1 MPPKHQPSPD
11 GASMED
17 TTHQAPPPPIPGQDL
32 SFRLGGM
39 AGVWR
44 RAHGY
49 NSNEP
54 NNTKGPPP
62 PPCWEYQQE
71 FPPGSSST
79 TSSGS
84 TPTSPD
90 PVIRGPESGESS
102 KGEQR
107 EGEPVLQIWSR
118 GGRTSPRRDHCPPG
132 PRSPNSR
139 GIQPAPP
146 ARAASRRT
154 TPPHQ
159 PGRRPASGDQRKRA
173 KRRSPAATVI
183 SSRRGE
189 ARRLP
194 RVAAGEEGWRE
205 RRLGKP

>member
-1 MPPKHQPSPD
+1 
-11 GASMED
+11 
-17 TTHQAPPPPIPGQDL
+17 
-32 SFRLGGM
+32 M
-39 AGVWR
+39 AGVWMG
-44 RAHGY
+44 AHGCD
-49 NSNEP
+49 SNKQ
-54 NNTKGPPP
+54 TDAKGALP

-84 TPTSPD
+84 TPTAPD
-90 PVIRGPESGESS
+90 PGIRSPESGESS

-132 PRSPNSR
+132 PRCPSSR
-139 GIQPAPP
+139 GIRSAPP
-146 ARAASRRT
+146 ARAARRRT

-159 PGRRPASGDQRKRA
+159 PGRRPASGAQRKRV

-183 SSRRGE
+183 SSRPGE

-194 RVAAGEEGWRE
+194 RV
-205 RRLGKP
+205 